1 MRPFMYAVIFA
12 SFFTLE
18 LLAEP
23 AKELENWFQIDLV
36 ILKHTN
42 SDDTNERWITENKVY
57 PANVIAISEEIKYV
71 GGEEILESGDYSVE
85 SDPSSADQFIPFEFE
100 GLSDRK
106 LNKELIESLKDKS
119 FPETKDFGKIQDAQS
134 LGISADTEKIYVS
147 IRDLVMAL
155 DAASMGQQAYK
166 DNSANSSLS
175 NIASRLG
182 RSSKFEILANR
193 SWIQP
198 LSPMK
203 TPVLIM
209 EGAKHENRFEVEG
222 TLVLSKNRFLH
233 AETNLW
239 FNKFRGVRKNR
250 DDILNQSTSGL
261 EEIRNPDSSLFLVT
275 RTYSM
280 NQSRR
285 IRKNE
290 LHYIDHPVFGLII
303 RISQHNIQ
311 S

>member
-1 MRPFMYAVIFA
+1 MYAVIFA

-23 AKELENWFQIDLV
+23 AKDLENWFQIDLV

-42 SDDTNERWITENKVY
+42 SDDSNERWITENIVY
-57 PANVIAISEEIKYV
+57 PSDVIAISEEIKYV
-71 GGEEILESGDYSVE
+71 GGEETLESGDHSVE

-106 LNKELIESLKDKS
+106 INKELIESLKDKP
-119 FPETKDFGKIQDAQS
+119 FPETTDFGRTPNVQT
-134 LGISADTEKIYVS
+134 LGISANTEEIYLS
-147 IRDLVMAL
+147 IKDLVMAL
-155 DAASMGQQAYK
+155 DTESIGQQAYK

-175 NIASRLG
+175 KIANRLG

-198 LSPMK
+198 LSPIK
-203 TPVLIM
+203 TPILIM

-222 TLVLSKNRFLH
+222 TLALSKNRFLH

-239 FNKFRGVRKNR
+239 FNKFREVRENL
-250 DDILNQSTSGL
+250 DGFLNQSTNDL
-261 EEIRNPDSSLFLVT
+261 EEIRSPDSSLFLVT

-280 NQSRR
+280 NQNRR